1 MKRMW
6 QSWMIAL
13 ARSPGMTRWMQGN
26 RATASIA
33 RRFVA
38 GADAAQATAV
48 ARDLEKAGFKTS
60 LYFLGEYVTDPA
72 IVAENGQ
79 QKIRIA
85 EALGAAHLQIHV
97 SIDSTQIGYAI
108 DEQAGEQLA
117 LKIGARIRDLGQ
129 AHGAPPVLML
139 NMEDAEFVDR
149 ILALRAQLLAAGV
162 PVAQTLQ
169 AYLKRSAD
177 DLAPIIKAG
186 GQVRLVKGA
195 FADPRRHAYQGKA
208 EIDGNYLALARRMLS
223 SEAKQSGFR
232 PVFGTHDDVLVAE
245 IRLIAKNGGWQPG
258 QYEFEMLYGVRTELQ
273 RQLRAAGE
281 QVRIYLPY
289 GRAWWPYAVR
299 RIGESPRNAA
309 LLARAVMS
317 G

>member
-1 MKRMW
+1 
-6 QSWMIAL
+6 
-13 ARSPGMTRWMQGN
+13 MQGN

-48 ARDLEKAGFKTS
+48 ARDLEQAGFTAS

-85 EALGAAHLQIHV
+85 ESLSAAHLQIHV

-108 DEQAGEQLA
+108 DETAGERLA

-129 AHGAPPVLML
+129 ANGAPPVLML

-177 DLAPIIKAG
+177 DLAPIIEAG

-195 FADPRRHAYQGKA
+195 FADSRPHAFQGKA
-208 EIDGNYLALARRMLS
+208 EIDGNYLALARRMLGI
-223 SEAKQSGFR
+223 EAKQSGFR
-232 PVFGTHDDVLVAE
+232 PVFGTHDAALIAE

-258 QYEFEMLYGVRTELQ
+258 QYEFEMLYGVRSELQ

-281 QVRIYLPY
+281 QVRVYLPY

-299 RIGESPRNAA
+299 RIGESPRNAM
-309 LLARAVMS
+309 LLARAVL
-317 G
+317 GGWPKTTILFR